1 MNRILEKLR
10 TFGLLLKQDRDGIFD
25 GIWNEYSKKLLYFI
39 KKISGNVSDAE
50 DMLQEIMLKIYENL
64 DRYSPEYALSTWIY
78 TIARN
83 HCRDS
88 FRKRKIESV
97 QIPDEEELV
106 SPAGSPEVYAVSND
120 LRERTER
127 FLSRLPDTDREIA
140 FFRFYEEM
148 PYGEIS
154 GITGVPVG
162 SLKSKVHDIRK
173 KLKVY
178 LEGEK

>member
-1 MNRILEKLR
+1 MARRGFARAQTLAHRIRTRCCSEIRAARSASSALHAADDFVGVQLEP
-10 TFGLLLKQDRDGIFD
+10 
-25 GIWNEYSKKLLYFI
+25 
-39 KKISGNVSDAE
+39 
-50 DMLQEIMLKIYENL
+50 
-64 DRYSPEYALSTWIY
+64 SPQRQHA
-78 TIARN
+78 
-83 HCRDS
+83 
-88 FRKRKIESV
+88 V
-97 QIPDEEELV
+97 QTNSILV
-106 SPAGSPEVYAVSND
+106 RPND